1 MKKSIIFVLILF
13 AACFF
18 SAVIFATGPSFVT
31 AVIQPISVNTDGV
44 ILCKTRFE
52 DNCLGALRIMP
63 IQYGWAVIFRDGK
76 IEEYPSYY
84 FDADSYTDEKL
95 LGEHYRSLQKEFE
108 QEVDWRNPPESL
120 LPIIEEYKFEA
131 NNVEKYYINR
141 KMDYRS
147 FLQEFNLSATS
158 SIQRTLQGRY
168 SIEYGDTVHILYI
181 INNIA
186 FLHNSVDQKNENY
199 NNPVGAR
206 FNFYV
211 EYQDELISYETFDI
225 TGVINICQ

>member
-1 MKKSIIFVLILF
+1 
-13 AACFF
+13 
-18 SAVIFATGPSFVT
+18 
-31 AVIQPISVNTDGV
+31 
-44 ILCKTRFE
+44 
-52 DNCLGALRIMP
+52 
-63 IQYGWAVIFRDGK
+63 
-76 IEEYPSYY
+76 
-84 FDADSYTDEKL
+84 
-95 LGEHYRSLQKEFE
+95 
-108 QEVDWRNPPESL
+108 
-120 LPIIEEYKFEA
+120 
-131 NNVEKYYINR
+131 
-141 KMDYRS
+141 MDYRS

-211 EYQDELISYETFDI
+211 EYQDELISYETLYKY
-225 TGVINICQ
+225 